1 MNSPHKQKPTDD
13 LAVSTRNSYLS
24 IYKRTVD
31 PEIDAFEGIRAVSTA
46 NKFRAA
52 YRVADRC
59 MKEGAEKNTEFGIFA
74 RKAILHFGGLE
85 NAEAFMDAILS
96 GDLSA
101 RVSRMNKLKNL
112 PSDWN
117 EQMIEA
123 TKCESIAEQAAVVAM
138 SMVGPRPGE
147 IAEIGLVIMKNGDL
161 AMKVSG
167 NKLSEVSGQT
177 WRVFMFAPEGLAKR
191 LLPFATRGK
200 ISYPF
205 KKINSKRIQR
215 VVAKASA
222 KAFGCATKVNCSTFR
237 NYVSS
242 ELKALDWS
250 ADDIAQSMGHQG
262 QKTQRYYGR
271 RRFARKSAGWAPP
284 KSVQTSQPTRPVS
297 PSSVT
302 YHHSHYAQQSTD
314 SHSVEARQVCRPRG

>member
-1 MNSPHKQKPTDD
+1 MKLLHNQIPTNL
-13 LAVSTRNSYLS
+13 LADSTRASYLS
-24 IYKRTVD
+24 IFNRTVD
-31 PEIDAFEGIRAVSTA
+31 PHVDAFAGIHAVSTA

-52 YRVADRC
+52 YRVGDRC
-59 MKEGAEKNTEFGIFA
+59 MQEGVESNTEFGIAA

-85 NAEAFMDAILS
+85 NAESFMDAILA

-112 PSDWN
+112 PADWS

-123 TKCESIAEQAAVVAM
+123 AKCESSAEQAAVVAM
-138 SMVGPRPGE
+138 AMVGPRPGE
-147 IAEIGLVIMKNGDL
+147 IADIGLLIMENGDL
-161 AMKVSG
+161 AMRLNG
-167 NKLSEVSGQT
+167 NKLSEVSGQC
-177 WRVFMFAPEGLAKR
+177 WRVFMLEPEGWAKR
-191 LLPFATRGK
+191 LLPLATRGK

-237 NYVSS
+237 NHVSS

-250 ADDIAQSMGHQG
+250 EDDIAKAMGHQS
-262 QKTQRYYGR
+262 QKTQRFYGR
-271 RRFARKSAGWAPP
+271 RRFARKPGGWVPP
-284 KSVQTSQPTRPVS
+284 KTVQTSQTTRPVS
-297 PSSVT
+297 PSSMT
-302 YHHSHYAQQSTD
+302 YHLSQYAARSSD
-314 SHSVEARQVCRPRG
+314 SHSVEARPTCRPC